1 MRSLVKTAFMTTVKQ
16 GVKNPY
22 ALAAI
27 AATGKHESEWDPRK
41 LTATWKDTSETAR
54 RIPRAQD
61 ARAHG
66 AIASPGLRRCQPA
79 RGIRRLRTR
88 VGIWHCVN

>member
-1 MRSLVKTAFMTTVKQ
+1 MRSLVKTAFMTTVKE

-41 LTATWKDTSETAR
+41 LTATWNDTSETAR

-66 AIASPGLRRCQPA
+66 AIASPGLRRC
-79 RGIRRLRTR
+79 
-88 VGIWHCVN
+88 